1 MRAPNRRCWAW
12 TKEVVV
18 RGTVKMDQQDAGD
31 RCHTEDREEGDCK
44 GKATSPYLSG
54 FVMGKNKVASFM
66 AR

>member
-1 MRAPNRRCWAW
+1 MKVPNRRCWAW

-44 GKATSPYLSG
+44 GKTTNPDRSG
-54 FVMGKNKVASFM
+54 KK
-66 AR
+66 